1 MFQKIKT
8 QNETIEARASRTFDL
23 PMAPIDQQNVRA
35 FHDEKKNMIYHVCL
49 ISTKETSPETVRD
62 Q

>member
-1 MFQKIKT
+1 MFRKIGT
-8 QNETIEARASRTFDL
+8 ENETIEAQASRTFDL

-35 FHDEKKNMIYHVCL
+35 FHDQKKNMIYHVCL
-49 ISTKETSPETVRD
+49 ISTEETSPQTVRD

>member
-1 MFQKIKT
+1 MFRKIGT

-35 FHDEKKNMIYHVCL
+35 FHDQKQNIIYHVCL
-49 ISTKETSPETVRD
+49 ISLEETSPQTVRD